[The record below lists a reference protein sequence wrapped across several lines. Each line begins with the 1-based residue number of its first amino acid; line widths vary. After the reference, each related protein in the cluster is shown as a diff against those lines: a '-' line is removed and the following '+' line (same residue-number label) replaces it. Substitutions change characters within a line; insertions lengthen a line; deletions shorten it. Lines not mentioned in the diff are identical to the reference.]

1 MPFVEVNLA
10 AGRSPEQLR
19 SLIHE
24 VTHAV
29 ERALEAPLGSIRV
42 VVREI
47 PPALWAAGDVT
58 LEEKAAG
65 AP

>member
-1 MPFVEVNLA
+1 MPFVEVNLTS
-10 AGRSPEQLR
+10 GRSPEQLR
-19 SLIHE
+19 SLIRE

-29 ERALEAPLGSIRV
+29 ERSLQAPLGSIRV

-47 PPALWAAGDVT
+47 PPSLWAAGDVT

-65 AP
+65 